1 MSALDE
7 ARKRIDEID
16 IRITE
21 LLNERARAVEIIG
34 REKQRL
40 EMKVYEPRREEQ
52 VLANVNAHN
61 RGPLSNEALK
71 RIYERVM
78 DEMRTLQR
86 DMMRAGEER
95 GQ

>member
-7 ARKRIDEID
+7 ARKQIDEID
-16 IRITE
+16 ARITE
-21 LLNERARAVEIIG
+21 LLNARARAVEIIG
-34 REKQRL
+34 REKQRTA
-40 EMKVYEPRREEQ
+40 MKVYEPKREEQ

-61 RGPLSNEALK
+61 KGPLSNEALK

-86 DMMRAGEER
+86 DMMRASEEK
-95 GQ
+95 QS

>member
-7 ARKRIDEID
+7 ARKQIDEID
-16 IRITE
+16 ARITA
-21 LLNERARAVEIIG
+21 LLNARARAVEIIG
-34 REKQRL
+34 REKQRTA
-40 EMKVYEPRREEQ
+40 MKVYEPKREEQ

-61 RGPLSNEALK
+61 KGPLSNEALK

-86 DMMRAGEER
+86 DMMRASEEK
-95 GQ
+95 QS

>member
-1 MSALDE
+1 MAAIEE
-7 ARKRIDEID
+7 ARKKIDD
-16 IRITE
+16 VDARITE

-40 EMKVYEPRREEQ
+40 EMKVYEPGREEK
-52 VLANVNAHN
+52 VLENVRAHN
-61 RGPLSNEALK
+61 CGPLSNDALK

-86 DMMRAGEER
+86 DMMRSSGD
-95 GQ
+95 GNS

>member
-1 MSALDE
+1 VSALDE

-52 VLANVNAHN
+52 VLANVRAHN
-61 RGPLSNEALK
+61 GGPLSDEALK

-86 DMMRAGEER
+86 DMMRAEEER